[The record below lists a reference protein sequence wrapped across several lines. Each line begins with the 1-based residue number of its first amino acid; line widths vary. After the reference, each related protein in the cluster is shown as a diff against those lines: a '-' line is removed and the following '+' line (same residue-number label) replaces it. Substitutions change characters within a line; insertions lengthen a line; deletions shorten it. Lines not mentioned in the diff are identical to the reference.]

1 MDDITREKLLKIAL
15 VAVGAI
21 FFTIYPLSLIW
32 PIGKPTAGPRMPT
45 HCRFQFKLEAMVRAT
60 PV

>member
-32 PIGKPTAGPRMPT
+32 PSDGSGTV
-45 HCRFQFKLEAMVRAT
+45 AMGNITFR
-60 PV
+60 